1 LHHGVRLRQ
10 FMVNNT
16 LISHSGSLYCVYCSL
31 YNRLIVVALSGSNGY
46 ISSLGVALHT
56 LISLYIGDGHI
67 STEVGLGYYLNG
79 RLGFKVSVNVVLMT
93 T

>member
-1 LHHGVRLRQ
+1 MHHGVRLRH

-16 LISHSGSLYCVYCSL
+16 LISHSGSLYCVYCS
-31 YNRLIVVALSGSNGY
+31 YNRLIVVGLSGSNGY
-46 ISSLGVALHT
+46 ISSLGVALRT

-79 RLGFKVSVNVVLMT
+79 RLGFKVSVNDALMT